1 MLGMEGSAEAEREAR
16 KGLGTLPLSNR
27 HEQRTHGDCER
38 GMALIAEDFGVY
50 MRHGTRA
57 RTRRCA
63 GTCSRDRRTGPGPQ
77 GRAPKNVCDI
87 EKTGD
92 FRI

>member
-16 KGLGTLPLSNR
+16 KGFGTLPLSNR

-63 GTCSRDRRTGPGPQ
+63 GTCSPDRR
-77 GRAPKNVCDI
+77 RAPDRRVGLPR
-87 EKTGD
+87 TYVT
-92 FRI
+92 